1 MWGIEIRGELPMKIS
16 LWVLSV
22 LCTGLTVGV
31 LSAFIAAARK
41 LTSRQQQWVA
51 AFGVLGI
58 SLLGGAAG
66 KLIFHLE
73 LEKWTGIWSQ
83 TLIGQSLWLGAA
95 TGTALFIADRASR
108 RWNFT
113 SQRG

>member
-1 MWGIEIRGELPMKIS
+1 MKIS
-16 LWVLSV
+16 LWRLSV

-31 LSAFIAAARK
+31 LSAFIATARK
-41 LTSRQQQWVA
+41 LTRRQQQWIA

-58 SLLGGAAG
+58 SLLGGVTG
-66 KLIFHLE
+66 RLIFHLAV
-73 LEKWTGIWSQ
+73 EKWTGIWSQ

-95 TGTALFIADRASR
+95 SGVALFIADRVSR

-113 SQRG
+113 SERG

>member
-1 MWGIEIRGELPMKIS
+1 MKIS
-16 LWVLSV
+16 LWSLSV

-51 AFGVLGI
+51 AFGGLGI
-58 SLLGGAAG
+58 SLLGGGTG
-66 KLIFHLE
+66 KLIFRLE
-73 LEKWTGIWSQ
+73 VEKWTGMWSQ

-95 TGTALFIADRASR
+95 TGIALFIADRVSR

-113 SQRG
+113 SERG